1 MRWLSWGRRVWKQR
15 KQQNNFKARS
25 RYKNASYSSTCSVVD
40 LTALMDAEPHA
51 KCSNHPREKEK
62 KHPPEPR
69 TAQRVC
75 ELEPKRCLSPW
86 LTRTRQT
93 NQTRCRTNRQT
104 PAIIS
109 SVLLYISCKKRHA
122 WNLLLCK
129 LGFPVARRMS
139 RTTTQAASLE
149 SSDWRLIA
157 SHLALKKAAPAGKVL
172 HFPRLGATSYVP
184 SECSRSHYGL
194 NWQHWQC
201 SD

>member
-25 RYKNASYSSTCSVVD
+25 RYKNASYSSTCSMVD
-40 LTALMDAEPHA
+40 LTALMAAEPHA

-62 KHPPEPR
+62 KKPPPEPR

-75 ELEPKRCLSPW
+75 ELEPKKCLCPW
-86 LTRTRQT
+86 LARARRT
-93 NQTRCRTNRQT
+93 NQTLCRANRQT
-104 PAIIS
+104 PEIIS
-109 SVLLYISCKKRHA
+109 SVLLYISCKKRRA

-157 SHLALKKAAPAGKVL
+157 SHLALKRQPQLEKSFISQDWEP
-172 HFPRLGATSYVP
+172 HHMDPQNVP
-184 SECSRSHYGL
+184 EVTMA
-194 NWQHWQC
+194 
-201 SD
+201 